1 MAEVSLER
9 VVKNYGDVPALQA
22 IDLEIKEGEFLT
34 LLGPSGCGKTTTL
47 RLIAGFIEPTSG
59 RILIDGKDVTLL
71 PPQKREIGMVF
82 QDYALFPHLTIE
94 DNIGF
99 GLKERRVAQSEIK
112 ARVREM
118 LELVR
123 LPDVQDR
130 YPNELSGGQRQRI
143 ALARAVAHPPQV
155 LLMDEPLGA
164 LDLKLREAMQF
175 ELRRIQQELAI
186 TTVYVTHDQTEA
198 MMMSDRIA
206 VMNTGVLVQLDSA
219 DEIYNRPKTKFVADF
234 VGKINFL
241 PVRLKGEDGGY
252 AAAEFSGSKLRI
264 PKGALDHGNETTL
277 AIRPQHLRFVDN
289 GSNGAEGLNSLPGKL
304 DQKSF
309 TGNIVTVVVT
319 IDNDHEFLV
328 ECRPDDQLPDVGADV
343 RIAWAPDVSMALSE

>member
-1 MAEVSLER
+1 MAEVRLER
-9 VVKNYGDVPALQA
+9 VVKNYGDVTALQA

-47 RLIAGFIEPTSG
+47 RLIAGFIDPSGG
-59 RILIDGKDVTLL
+59 RILIDEQDVTAL

-99 GLKERRVAQSEIK
+99 GLKERGVAAGVIK

-118 LELVR
+118 LDLVR

-206 VMNTGVLVQLDSA
+206 VMNMGVLVQLGSA
-219 DEIYNRPKTKFVADF
+219 AEIYDHPKTSFVADF
-234 VGKINFL
+234 VGRINFL
-241 PVRLKGEDGGY
+241 PVRLHGEDQGY
-252 AAAEFSGSKLRI
+252 AAADFSGNALRV
-264 PKGALDHGNETTL
+264 PKIALEHGNETTL
-277 AIRPQHLRFVDN
+277 AIRPQNLRFLPS
-289 GSNGAEGLNSLPGKL
+289 GSGTDGLNTLHGKL

-309 TGNIVTVVVT
+309 TGNILNVIVRLA
-319 IDNDHEFLV
+319 DEHELLI
-328 ECRPDDQLPDVGADV
+328 ECRPDDELPEVGADV
-343 RIAWAPDVSMALSE
+343 QVAWSPDLSLVLDE

>member
-1 MAEVSLER
+1 M
-9 VVKNYGDVPALQA
+9 
-22 IDLEIKEGEFLT
+22 
-34 LLGPSGCGKTTTL
+34 
-47 RLIAGFIEPTSG
+47 TS
-59 RILIDGKDVTLL
+59 L

-94 DNIGF
+94 DNVGF
-99 GLKERRVAQSEIK
+99 GLKERGVAQDKIK

-118 LELVR
+118 LELVH
-123 LPDVQDR
+123 LPDVTDR

-175 ELRRIQQELAI
+175 ELRRIQQELGI

-206 VMNTGVLVQLDSA
+206 VMNMGVLVQLDTA
-219 DEIYNRPKTKFVADF
+219 LEIYNRPKTRFVADF
-234 VGKINFL
+234 VGRINFL
-241 PVRLKGEDGGY
+241 PVRINGEDDGF
-252 AAAEFSGSKLRI
+252 AVAEFSGNKLRV
-264 PKGALDHGNETTL
+264 PKDALNHGPTTTL
-277 AIRPQHLRFVDN
+277 AIRPQHLRFLDN
-289 GSNGAEGLNSLPGKL
+289 GSSAAVGFNTLPGRL

-309 TGNIVTVVVT
+309 TGNILSVIVK
-319 IDNDHEFLV
+319 IADDQEFLV
-328 ECRPDDQLPDVGADV
+328 ECRPDDVLPEVGDDV
-343 RIAWAPDVSMALSE
+343 RIAWPPDDSMVLSE